1 MTVAWDDVKLAIQAF
16 VQSAGVVADDHVVWD
31 KDAAKLVLH
40 ESSVELRITGE
51 RSVGYDDVQD
61 VEVEPGVFSP
71 RVTGIREF
79 VLSIRFRA
87 RTPMDAYA
95 ARTALETVRASF
107 HHPGR
112 SEILSEAG
120 VAFLATEML
129 ETRDV
134 TLQGR
139 WEQIA
144 ALDVRLSVVSELFAP
159 EETAENLMGVGVSDN
174 SSEPVM
180 IGE

>member
-51 RSVGYDDVQD
+51 RAVGYDDVQD

-71 RVTGIREF
+71 RVTGLREF

-87 RTPMDAYA
+87 RTPVDAYA

-112 SEILSEAG
+112 REILSDAG

-134 TLQGR
+134 TYQGR

-144 ALDVRLSVVSELFAP
+144 ELDVRLSVVSELFVPDVPRDRVAQVSISDRGAP
-159 EETAENLMGVGVSDN
+159 PFLIPE
-174 SSEPVM
+174 
-180 IGE
+180 